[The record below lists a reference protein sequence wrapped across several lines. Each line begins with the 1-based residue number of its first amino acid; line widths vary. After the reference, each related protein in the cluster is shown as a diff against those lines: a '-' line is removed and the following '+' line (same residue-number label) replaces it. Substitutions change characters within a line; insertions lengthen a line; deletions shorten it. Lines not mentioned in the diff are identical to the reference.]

1 MRIFHTFKQL
11 MRLLASMSAAIY
23 LLIIIGVISALGTF
37 IPQGQRPIFYLEHY
51 GPFLGRLISLLSLH
65 KLYQAWW
72 FILILALLCL
82 SILLCAYQ
90 RLRRAR
96 RLLTLASLI
105 MHLSVVLIVIGAAW
119 SLGYAH
125 SASVEV
131 AEGETVSLPD
141 YGFDQGQLTLNQ
153 FTIEYYPDFQP
164 RQFSSDLDLRGYKGQ
179 DYQQQIY
186 VNHPLKA
193 GSLKVYQSSWGWMIK
208 LGQYNGETVQP
219 IAIKDR
225 ASLSIDPSQDL
236 ALQAVFIPDFD
247 KNSHGIKTRSPLP
260 QNPHVWL
267 ALVQKGLIADMKV
280 VRLGERVDIGDYQFS
295 FDDFSYYSGL
305 LIKQDPG
312 VYLVFAGFILLLL
325 AMLTRYGPTFITR
338 KAD

>member
-1 MRIFHTFKQL
+1 MRIFYTLKQA
-11 MRLLASMSAAIY
+11 MQMLASMSAAIY

-37 IPQGQRPIFYLEHY
+37 IPQGQLSSFYLEHY
-51 GPFLGRLISLLSLH
+51 GPLLGHLIILLSLH

-72 FILILALLCL
+72 FVLIIGLLCL
-82 SILLCAYQ
+82 SIMLCACQ
-90 RLRRAR
+90 RLHRVKK
-96 RLLTLASLI
+96 LLTLASLI
-105 MHLSVVLIVIGAAW
+105 MHLAVVLIVIGAAW

-125 SASVEV
+125 SASVEIP
-131 AEGETVSLPD
+131 EGETISLSE

-164 RQFSSDLDLRGYKGQ
+164 RQYCSDLNLRDYKGQ

-186 VNHPLKA
+186 VNHPLKT

-208 LGQYNGETVQP
+208 LGHNGETAQF
-219 IAIKDR
+219 IALKDR
-225 ASLSIDPSQDL
+225 DSLSIDPSQGL
-236 ALQAVFIPDFD
+236 GLQAIFIPDFD
-247 KNSHGIKTRSPLP
+247 ENGHGVKTRSPLP

-267 ALVQKGLIADMKV
+267 ALVQKGLIVDMKV
-280 VRLGERVDIGDYQFS
+280 VPLGQQVDIGGYQFS
-295 FDDFSYYSGL
+295 FDDFSYYSGV

-312 VYLVFAGFILLLL
+312 VYLVFAGFILMLL
-325 AMLTRYGPTFITR
+325 AMLTRYAPTFLTR